1 MENFSLEP
9 FGLFWIAGPIHFDAK
24 KKTLP
29 KFSNKLN
36 VATFLTTLP
45 KD

>member
-24 KKTLP
+24 KKPYQNLVT
-29 KFSNKLN
+29 N
-36 VATFLTTLP
+36 
-45 KD
+45 